1 MANFVFPNQ
10 IQIKIRLDLL
20 VQPDTHE
27 NNGVSGLPDLWG
39 GGGGEVVICK
49 LPLIKSVQGPCM
61 PGAPPPA
68 SRGPLAGAPSLH
80 QSGRLESVHI

>member
-39 GGGGEVVICK
+39 GGGG
-49 LPLIKSVQGPCM
+49 L
-61 PGAPPPA
+61 
-68 SRGPLAGAPSLH
+68 SRHL
-80 QSGRLESVHI
+80 